1 MCKRQFIRQSVLLA
15 WALLFGFPALADV
28 KTAYQQFKA
37 GHYSEALRQALP
49 DAGKGDPRANELV
62 GYLYLKGQ
70 GTPQNYALA
79 YKYLLAAAEAGQA
92 TAQSNVGVMLNNGW
106 GREKNPTLA
115 FKYFELAA
123 RKGDAFSQVQ
133 AARMLLQGLGTE
145 KDTDKAV
152 GFLKKAVES
161 KNHEAELLM
170 ALLIQ
175 QKLVDEEQPLQAF
188 QLLHDA
194 AEKGNAS
201 AQYHLGRFYA
211 DRNNELG
218 MLDIS
223 KAVSYFKK
231 AAEGG
236 VAEASQQL
244 FYIYEGFLGTAPN
257 PVQAT
262 YWMQA
267 FQDARLS
274 VKEKI
279 IRDWAGAAD
288 INDFNNEVALEKRLK
303 SQSASGIAPSAH
315 NLALIYFHG
324 HNQIKPNQALA
335 VQLMKKSA
343 DAGQVESMV
352 MLAKWQ
358 LAGVEGT
365 DSDPFVAKQLLE
377 SAAQGGNTEALF
389 ELGKFYYDF
398 LEDKSVG
405 LDYVQQAA
413 NQRHLA
419 ARIFLAVA
427 MRSLPQPAVQ

>member
-1 MCKRQFIRQSVLLA
+1 
-15 WALLFGFPALADV
+15 
-28 KTAYQQFKA
+28 
-37 GHYSEALRQALP
+37 
-49 DAGKGDPRANELV
+49 
-62 GYLYLKGQ
+62 
-70 GTPQNYALA
+70 
-79 YKYLLAAAEAGQA
+79 
-92 TAQSNVGVMLNNGW
+92 
-106 GREKNPTLA
+106 
-115 FKYFELAA
+115 
-123 RKGDAFSQVQ
+123 
-133 AARMLLQGLGTE
+133 
-145 KDTDKAV
+145 
-152 GFLKKAVES
+152 
-161 KNHEAELLM
+161 M

-175 QKLVDEEQPLQAF
+175 QELIDEEQPLQAF
-188 QLLHDA
+188 QLLQNA

-211 DRNNELG
+211 DRNNALG

-236 VAEASQQL
+236 VVESSLQL
-244 FYIYEGFLGTAPN
+244 YYIYAGFLGSAPD

-262 YWMQA
+262 FWMQA
-267 FQDARLS
+267 YQDGRLS
-274 VKEKI
+274 AKEI
-279 IRDWAGAAD
+279 ILRDWAGAAD
-288 INDFNNEVALEKRLK
+288 INDFNNVVALEKRLK
-303 SQSASGIAPSAH
+303 SQSASGLAPSAH

-324 HNQIKPNQALA
+324 FNQIKPNQALA

-352 MLAKWQ
+352 ILAKWQ
-358 LAGVEGT
+358 LAGVEGS

-377 SAAQGGNTEALF
+377 NAAQGGNTEALF

-419 ARIFLAVA
+419 ARIFLGVA
-427 MRSLPQPAVQ
+427 TRSLPQSAMQ